1 MEEVTEEPVRPEN
14 TASEPKIDD
23 AKQWSDTYCPLRLS
37 DFKRWLQEPLTQKR
51 K

>member
-14 TASEPKIDD
+14 IASEAKIDD
-23 AKQWSDTYCPLRLS
+23 AKQWSDTYCPLHVS
-37 DFKRWLQEPLTQKR
+37 EFKRWLQEALTQKR